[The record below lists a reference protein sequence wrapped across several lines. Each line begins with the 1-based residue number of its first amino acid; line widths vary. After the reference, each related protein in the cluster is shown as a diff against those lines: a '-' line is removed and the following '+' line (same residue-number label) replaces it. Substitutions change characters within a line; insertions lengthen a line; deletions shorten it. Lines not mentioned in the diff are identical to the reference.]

1 MRETDVHQSPV
12 GNNPSEYGQRRMS
25 RRRSEDRLQLL
36 LEATRDY
43 AIFMLDLEG
52 IVTSW
57 NVGAERVKGYL
68 ASEILGK
75 HFSCFY
81 SEEDQ
86 RSHKPQQELEI
97 AAREGRF
104 EDEGWRIRKD
114 GTRFWATVIL
124 TALKDEAGRPCGY
137 SRITRDNTE
146 RMLAN
151 EALRKAK
158 IELEKQVAE
167 KSETERKLCDSEHA
181 LRNLSV
187 HLFRSQDE
195 ERKCIGRDLHDGVGQ
210 CLAVLKMELDSLKTE
225 FGSSQIKAKRQLEE
239 CLQLAEVAIK
249 EIRTLSYTLHPPMLE
264 EMGLKLVIPWYLE
277 DFKQRSGILATFEI
291 EPDLGRLPDDV
302 ELAFFRVLQE
312 SLSNIH
318 RHSGS
323 QTAVVRLQI
332 KDGLASLEISDLGKG
347 TPPIALGESQQ
358 NTLQT
363 QGVGI
368 RGMSERMRQLGGDI
382 QFTSTRQGTTVV
394 ARVPC
399 EKSYISAATMA

>member
-1 MRETDVHQSPV
+1 
-12 GNNPSEYGQRRMS
+12 
-25 RRRSEDRLQLL
+25 
-36 LEATRDY
+36 
-43 AIFMLDLEG
+43 
-52 IVTSW
+52 
-57 NVGAERVKGYL
+57 
-68 ASEILGK
+68 
-75 HFSCFY
+75 
-81 SEEDQ
+81 
-86 RSHKPQQELEI
+86 
-97 AAREGRF
+97 
-104 EDEGWRIRKD
+104 
-114 GTRFWATVIL
+114 
-124 TALKDEAGRPCGY
+124 
-137 SRITRDNTE
+137 
-146 RMLAN
+146 
-151 EALRKAK
+151 
-158 IELEKQVAE
+158 
-167 KSETERKLCDSEHA
+167 
-181 LRNLSV
+181 
-187 HLFRSQDE
+187 
-195 ERKCIGRDLHDGVGQ
+195 
-210 CLAVLKMELDSLKTE
+210 MELDSLRTE

-239 CLQLAEVAIK
+239 CLQLAEEAIK
-249 EIRTLSYTLHPPMLE
+249 EIRTLSYMLHPPMLE

-291 EPDLGRLPDDV
+291 EPDLGRLPDNV